1 MKERKKWVKTTFSN
15 EPFRAAVN
23 ASGAPVCDRIQSQK
37 TIDFAGVKQT
47 HVPLFWDHHGT
58 VASVS
63 RGTKRR
69 VFYF

>member
-1 MKERKKWVKTTFSN
+1 MLVVPLF
-15 EPFRAAVN
+15 V
-23 ASGAPVCDRIQSQK
+23 